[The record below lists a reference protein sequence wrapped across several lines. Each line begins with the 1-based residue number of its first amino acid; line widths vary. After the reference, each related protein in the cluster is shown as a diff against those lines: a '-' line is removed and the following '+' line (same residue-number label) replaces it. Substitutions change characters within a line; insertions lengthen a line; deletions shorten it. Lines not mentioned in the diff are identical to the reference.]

1 MDKWE
6 VADNIDLYY
15 IVQDFEEYY
24 EMKFMRKPVLT
35 RKCNGGDESNSKKSK
50 VMLPKASSQ
59 QRDTAPVNS
68 NPQRQGSAAINPGAG
83 EKIPPSVGPPGMLKK
98 PKSGMTP

>member
-1 MDKWE
+1 MISKHLINNGYIDAATALQRECNLGLDKWD

-35 RKCNGGDESNSKKSK
+35 RKSFGVSGADDQSSKKCNLYFVLNPFSESQ
-50 VMLPKASSQ
+50 SSENLERQ
-59 QRDTAPVNS
+59 LTA
-68 NPQRQGSAAINPGAG
+68 
-83 EKIPPSVGPPGMLKK
+83 
-98 PKSGMTP
+98 

>member
-1 MDKWE
+1 MKYKAEGESRLQEEKRAAERKRNLLVMISRHLMQNGYIDAATALQRDCNLGLDKWE

-35 RKCNGGDESNSKKSK
+35 RKCLSDEPTKKGGN
-50 VMLPKASSQ
+50 LTSS
-59 QRDTAPVNS
+59 
-68 NPQRQGSAAINPGAG
+68 
-83 EKIPPSVGPPGMLKK
+83 
-98 PKSGMTP
+98 